1 MVPPSSL
8 ETSAMSNLASTL
20 LYGALLL
27 LIATLGIAA
36 RMRQVRARRAR
47 PTDWARYDVPTVI
60 RRRTG
65 GTDQ

>member
-1 MVPPSSL
+1 
-8 ETSAMSNLASTL
+8 MSDLATTL
-20 LYGALLL
+20 LSGAILL
-27 LIATLGIAA
+27 LIAILGIAA

-60 RRRTG
+60 RRRTS

>member
-1 MVPPSSL
+1 
-8 ETSAMSNLASTL
+8 MSDLASTL